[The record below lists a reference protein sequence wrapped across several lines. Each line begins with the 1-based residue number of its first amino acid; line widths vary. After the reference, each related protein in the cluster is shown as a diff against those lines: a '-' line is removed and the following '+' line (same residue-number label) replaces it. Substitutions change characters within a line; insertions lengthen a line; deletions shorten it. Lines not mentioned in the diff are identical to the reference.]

1 MHQLTDSILLT
12 SAGDTES
19 RQAKE
24 TVLKGLCWH
33 QMANRKNATIVF
45 DISRSLR
52 ALLNLVFKKIRD

>member
-24 TVLKGLCWH
+24 TALKGLCWH
-33 QMANRKNATIVF
+33 QMANRKNATI
-45 DISRSLR
+45 
-52 ALLNLVFKKIRD
+52 